1 MYRGS
6 FALAKVEI
14 LFDSD
19 DLWPEQLLKELVEIR
34 CQNNSR
40 AVAACTPHANGSLLF
55 KASKL

>member
-19 DLWPEQLLKELVEIR
+19 SLWPEQLVKESVEIG

-40 AVAACTPHANGSLLF
+40 AVAACTPHANGPLLF
-55 KASKL
+55 KAAKL